1 MSFTEPEPEHSVVSE
16 SVTTAEL
23 QARRQDLRRRRGRRR
38 LDVAIGVLLALFG
51 ILVAPGRAVVAIV
64 AVIVLL
70 VCALSFFYARRRQRR
85 ARVVGSARG
94 SARGGRQSRAR
105 GRR

>member
-1 MSFTEPEPEHSVVSE
+1 MSFTEPEHSVVSE
-16 SVTTAEL
+16 SVTPPSTAEL

-38 LDVAIGVLLALFG
+38 LDVAIGVLLAIFG
-51 ILVAPGRAVVAIV
+51 IIVAPGLAVVAIV

-85 ARVVGSARG
+85 ARVVGSAPG
-94 SARGGRQSRAR
+94 ARQSRAR